1 MAVTSTPISGDVAI
15 IFNNEGKNVTRRFND
30 VKVDATDEAVYD
42 VVAGATGI
50 ASLQDLMVTSIQRR
64 AVSELEDVG

>member
-15 IFNNEGKNVTRRFND
+15 IYDNNGKAVTRRLND

-42 VVAGATGI
+42 VAAGATGI
-50 ASLQDLMVTSIQRR
+50 ASLQDLLMASVQRR
-64 AVSELEDVG
+64 AVSELEDI